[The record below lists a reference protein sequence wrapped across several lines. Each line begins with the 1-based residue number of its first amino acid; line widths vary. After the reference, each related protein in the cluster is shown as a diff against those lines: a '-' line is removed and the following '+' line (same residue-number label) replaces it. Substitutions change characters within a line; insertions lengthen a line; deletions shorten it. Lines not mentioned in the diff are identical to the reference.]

1 MYTLSPIAEY
11 ADSIFG
17 VGLLAPLLQA
27 VEVEVEV
34 EVELD
39 DSSIFPSLPAVAR
52 TELYFVNIYLLYE
65 PVVLGSIIK
74 KRIITIT
81 VNVAILVVFFMSVY
95 AIH

>member
-1 MYTLSPIAEY
+1 MYTLSPIAAY

-27 VEVEVEV
+27 VEVEV

-52 TELYFVNIYLLYE
+52 TELYFVNIYLLCE